1 MKEEQQGLLIQFEAR
16 VRQAI
21 VLCKTL
27 KKENKALK
35 ETLSEKEESLLSIQE
50 ELRDISQKYDR
61 LKLVKTISKQ
71 DEDLQ
76 DTKQRLSRLVREI
89 NTCIALVNESQ
100 Q

>member
-1 MKEEQQGLLIQFEAR
+1 MTEEQQGLLIQFEAR

-27 KKENKALK
+27 REENKTLK
-35 ETLSEKEESLLSIQE
+35 ETLMQKQVSFLNIQE

-61 LKLVKTISKQ
+61 LKMVKMMSRQ
-71 DEDLQ
+71 DEDLKE
-76 DTKQRLSRLVREI
+76 TKQRLSKLVREI